1 MTKTKVIRLLTEL
14 ADKYGRD
21 YVVMKLIDACKQK
34 ICWYQG
40 KRLPDEEFIWKSV
53 TLGDLLD
60 GTAQD
65 TWNPNDLRDT
75 IKKLQ
80 NGNFRVETARVRPE
94 ESEKELQKYI
104 EEHKEECDKRE
115 KEATNM
121 LRRYWP
127 YAKPYFEMQRQMKRA
142 GIKL

>member
-34 ICWYQG
+34 IGWYQG
-40 KRLPDEEFIWKSV
+40 KRLPDEECIWKSV

-65 TWNPNDLRDT
+65 TWNPNDLRGT

-94 ESEKELQKYI
+94 ESEKELRKYI
-104 EEHKEECDKRE
+104 EEHKEQCDQRE
-115 KEATNM
+115 KEAANM
-121 LRRYWP
+121 LRKYWP
-127 YAKPYFEMQRQMKRA
+127 YAKPYFDMQRR
-142 GIKL
+142 LR